1 MPSEEEGMPEARV
14 GHIDELGDGMVRK
27 VRHELGVEAFGVNA
41 MVFEPGGEGRR
52 HSHEQQDELY
62 FVHSGTPEIE
72 IEGIVYPLRPGSV
85 AHVPAQLVRQLRN
98 GGSEPAVFLIVGASG
113 GYVGRDG
120 RLDDGSAA
128 GSQQPRP

>member
-1 MPSEEEGMPEARV
+1 MSEARV
-14 GHIDELGDGMVRK
+14 GHIDELGDSVVRK
-27 VRHELGVEAFGVNA
+27 VRSELGVEAFGVNA

-72 IEGIVYPLRPGSV
+72 IEGVVHALRPGSV
-85 AHVPAQLVRQLRN
+85 AHVPAHVVRQLRN
-98 GGSEPAVFLIVGASG
+98 HGNEPAVFLIVGASG

-120 RLDDGSAA
+120 RLADGSEAPGA
-128 GSQQPRP
+128 TDS